1 MDCRFINRN
10 LRLTFLCYLT
20 TRISLN
26 FGQIF
31 SMVIRQI
38 YTPCLAQASYFLAS
52 DGEAAIFDPLRETQQ
67 YITEAQQLNAKVK
80 FVFETHFHA
89 DFVSGHLDLAAE
101 TGAKIVYGPNA
112 KPAFEAEIANDGQEF
127 YVGKC
132 KILVLHTPGH
142 TLESSCYLIHD
153 ETGKATHLITG
164 DTLFIGDVGRPDLA
178 QSPSKDLTT
187 EVLAG
192 MLYDSL
198 RSKILPLPDD
208 LIIFPS
214 HGAGSACGK
223 NMSKETFDTLGHQK
237 QVNYALNP
245 AMTKQDFI
253 AELLDGLAQPPAY
266 FPQNV
271 ALNARGYTN
280 LSDVLL
286 KALNPI
292 SAKAFKETA
301 EQMDV
306 LILDVRNETD
316 FTKAHIPGSVFIG
329 LNGSFAPWVGAVLQ
343 DVNRKL
349 LLVTPVGKEEE
360 TVTRLSRVGFDG
372 TVGYLDGGFES
383 WISAGFEI
391 DSIPNISPEDFA
403 NQVTAD
409 SIVVDSR
416 KPSEY
421 NSGHLLKAINL
432 PLDDINEN
440 GSRFPKEKFFIHCA
454 GGYRS
459 VIAASILKKAGNHEA
474 VNISLGMSGIRK
486 TELPIVSREIC
497 S

>member
-1 MDCRFINRN
+1 M
-10 LRLTFLCYLT
+10 T
-20 TRISLN
+20 TRLSLN

-67 YITEAQQLNAKVK
+67 YITEAHQLNAEIK

-89 DFVSGHLDLAAE
+89 DFVSGHLDLSAKTA
-101 TGAKIVYGPNA
+101 AKIVFGPNA

-132 KILVLHTPGH
+132 KISVLHTPGH

-198 RSKILPLPDD
+198 RTKILPLSDD

-245 AMTKQDFI
+245 DLSRDAFI
-253 AELLDGLAQPPAY
+253 NELLDGLPQPPAY

-280 LSDVLL
+280 LSDVLQR
-286 KALNPI
+286 ALHPL
-292 SAKAFKETA
+292 SAKAFKEMA
-301 EQMDV
+301 EHKDV
-306 LILDVRNETD
+306 LILDVRHETE
-316 FTKAHIPGSVFIG
+316 FTNAHIPGSIFIG
-329 LNGSFAPWVGAVLQ
+329 LNGSFAPWAGAILQ

-349 LLVTPVGKEEE
+349 LLVTPHGKEEE
-360 TVTRLSRVGFDG
+360 TITRLSRVGFDG
-372 TVGYLDGGFES
+372 VVGYLDGGFES
-383 WISAGFEI
+383 WSSEGFET
-391 DSIPNISPEDFA
+391 DNIPNISPEDFA

-409 SIVVDSR
+409 TVVVDSR

-421 NSGHLLKAINL
+421 HSGHLPKAINL
-432 PLDDINEN
+432 PLDYINETAN
-440 GSRFPKEKFFIHCA
+440 QFPESTFYLHCA

-459 VIAASILKKAGNHEA
+459 VIAASVLKKVGNHKA

-486 TELPIVSREIC
+486 TELPIVTS
-497 S
+497 